1 MHPTTSIPQRQES
14 AASDEFR
21 SAFEHAGIGMAMTDA
36 EDRFVRVNRKFA
48 DMLGY
53 RVEEMLGAES
63 HAFTADDYRPVSEQR
78 KTALL
83 SGAAREVTADKKLV
97 HRDGSQVWVSVVHSA
112 LRSDERAPRYFLWV
126 VQDVSARRAAELAL
140 RESEE
145 KFRQLADNI
154 PEIFWITDARQ
165 RKLHYLSP
173 GFESLTG
180 KRLSDVMRRPRSW
193 LQVVHP
199 DDRERVRLARKGL
212 PQADYNIEYRI
223 VLSDGG
229 VRWIHDQAFPVRDA
243 NGAVYRIAGIGA
255 DVTHRKEAEEK
266 LVYLAHY
273 DGLTGL
279 PNRVLFFDRLQ
290 QTLAQAGRR
299 NLLAAVMFLDVD
311 RFKVVNDTLGHTV
324 GDELLRHVAQRLA
337 GCVRVGDTVA
347 RFSGDEFVLIVNDLH
362 DVEDARHIAQKI
374 LQAFVDPFRL
384 GGHEIFVTT
393 SIGISM
399 YPSDC
404 GDEQALLK
412 NADTAMY
419 RAKESGRN
427 NFQFYTHEMNARAMY
442 RLELENSL
450 RHALEREEFRLHYQ
464 PKACLHTGK
473 VTGVEALLRWER
485 PGHGLVPP
493 GDFVPLLEDTGLI
506 VQVGEWV
513 IAEACRQVNTWR
525 KAGRD
530 PISIAINISA
540 RQFAARNLGEIIGRL
555 LEAHNADPHFIELE
569 LTESLLM
576 VNTEEAVRTLEYLK
590 SLGLRLS
597 IDDFGTGYSSLAYL
611 KRFPIDALKID
622 RSFIDEITTDVGDA
636 TITRAVI
643 GMAHNLGLKVVAE
656 GVETEEQ
663 LAFLSANGCDEAQ
676 GYYFARPQTG
686 AEMAVWLRERA
697 RAGVRRVAS
706 ARSTA

>member
-1 MHPTTSIPQRQES
+1 MS
-14 AASDEFR
+14 AGGQATGVAVTDEFH
-21 SAFEHAGIGMAMTDA
+21 SVFEHAGVGMAITGLDDA
-36 EDRFVRVNRKFA
+36 YVCVNRKFA
-48 DMLGY
+48 GMLGY
-53 RVEEMLGAES
+53 EPDEMHGVA
-63 HAFTADDYRPVSEQR
+63 AGRYAVGEQR
-78 KTALL
+78 ADREQRAHALL
-83 SGAAREVTADKKLV
+83 SSAAREVTSEKCLLRK
-97 HRDGSQVWVSVVHSA
+97 DGSNVWVSVVTSVI
-112 LRSDERAPRYFLWV
+112 RAEDGRPRRFLSV
-126 VQDVSARRAAELAL
+126 VQDISARRAAELAL

-173 GFESLTG
+173 GFETLTG
-180 KRLSDVMRRPRSW
+180 TRLADVMRRPRSW

-199 DDRERVRLARKGL
+199 EDRERVRLARKAL
-212 PQADYNIEYRI
+212 PRAEYNVEYRI
-223 VLSDGG
+223 VLANGS
-229 VRWIHDQAFPVRDA
+229 VRWVHDQAFPVRDA
-243 NGAVYRIAGIGA
+243 AGEVYRIAGIGA

-279 PNRVLFFDRLQ
+279 PNRALFFDRLK

-299 NLLAAVMFLDVD
+299 GVLAAVMFVDLD
-311 RFKVVNDTLGHTV
+311 RFKVVNDTLGHAV

-337 GCVRVGDTVA
+337 GCVRVGDTVC
-347 RFSGDEFVLIVNDLH
+347 RFSGDEFVLIINDLGAA
-362 DVEDARHIAQKI
+362 EDARLIAQKV
-374 LQAFVDPFRL
+374 LYAFSDPFRVS
-384 GGHEIFVTT
+384 GHEIFVST

-399 YPSDC
+399 YPTDC
-404 GDEQALLK
+404 EDEETLLK
-412 NADTAMY
+412 DADTAMY

-427 NFQFYTHEMNARAMY
+427 NFQFYTREMNARAMY
-442 RLELENSL
+442 RLKLENSL
-450 RHALEREEFRLHYQ
+450 RHALERGEFRLHYQ
-464 PKACLHTGK
+464 PKACLHTGR

-485 PGHGLVPP
+485 PEHGLVPP
-493 GDFVPLLEDTGLI
+493 ADFVPLLEDTGLI
-506 VQVGEWV
+506 VPVGEWV
-513 IAEACRQVNTWR
+513 IAEACRQIAAWR
-525 KAGRD
+525 ASGRE
-530 PISIAINISA
+530 PVSIAINISA
-540 RQFAARNLGEIIGRL
+540 RQFAARNLGEIVRRVLDQHG
-555 LEAHNADPHFIELE
+555 ADPRYIELE

-597 IDDFGTGYSSLAYL
+597 IDDFGTGYSSLSYL

-663 LAFLSANGCDEAQ
+663 ISFLSANGCDEAQ
-676 GYYFARPQTG
+676 GYYFARPRPAGEIT
-686 AEMAVWLRERA
+686 EWLRGEWLA
-697 RAGVRRVAS
+697 RDDQALVFRND
-706 ARSTA
+706 